1 MMPKMILIFL
11 TFLSV
16 CDSFTNMVP
25 ATISRLKQS
34 QTSRTKPVF
43 ATSKPLVD
51 LSVDDIAAR
60 WRVVKFGQGST
71 GYNGIELVDR
81 LLSVKTVKIP
91 MSRVGGLGLDL
102 MEYNVGKGNL
112 GLVLVGGIIEGSNA
126 EKCGLF
132 LEGDALEAIT
142 TIPVGKY

>member
-1 MMPKMILIFL
+1 MSRMIAIFL
-11 TFLSV
+11 TYLSL
-16 CDSFTNMVP
+16 CDSFTKTVP
-25 ATISRLKQS
+25 SSFSRLKQS
-34 QTSRTKPVF
+34 QANRITPVF

-51 LSVDDIAAR
+51 LTVDDIAAR
-60 WRVVKFGQGST
+60 WKVVKFGQGST
-71 GYNGIELVDR
+71 GYNGIELADR

-112 GLVLVGGIIEGSNA
+112 GLVLVGGVIAGSNA
-126 EKCGLF
+126 DKCGLF

-142 TIPVGKY
+142 TIPVGEN

>member
-1 MMPKMILIFL
+1 MIAIFL
-11 TFLSV
+11 TYLSL
-16 CDSFTNMVP
+16 CDSFTKTVP
-25 ATISRLKQS
+25 SSFSRLKQS
-34 QTSRTKPVF
+34 QANRITPVF

-51 LSVDDIAAR
+51 LTVDDIAAR
-60 WRVVKFGQGST
+60 WKVVKFGQGST
-71 GYNGIELVDR
+71 GYNGIELADR

-112 GLVLVGGIIEGSNA
+112 GLVLVGGVIAGSNA
-126 EKCGLF
+126 DKCGLF

-142 TIPVGKY
+142 TIPVGEN